1 MLTLV
6 AATVVLSGCT
16 EFNEPISADSKGF
29 WNEFIVWPLVSVI
42 KYFADL
48 LGSYAWGIIIVT
60 IIIRLAILPLMIK
73 QTKSAK
79 QMQEIQPKMEELKKK
94 YASKDQETQQQEQ
107 TEQYEQ
113 MKQSMN
119 VGNMMKDVK
128 SNMNLG
134 NLGSN
139 IKMPKVDIP
148 KFK

>member
-1 MLTLV
+1 MTRRELREHIAQMLF
-6 AATVVLSGCT
+6 GI
-16 EFNEPISADSKGF
+16 EFHE
-29 WNEFIVWPLVSVI
+29 
-42 KYFADL
+42 
-48 LGSYAWGIIIVT
+48 
-60 IIIRLAILPLMIK
+60 
-73 QTKSAK
+73 
-79 QMQEIQPKMEELKKK
+79 
-94 YASKDQETQQQEQ
+94 KDDIQEQ

-119 VGNMMKDVK
+119 VGSMMKDVK

>member
-1 MLTLV
+1 MFRINLRNLV
-6 AATVVLSGCT
+6 KNKIL
-16 EFNEPISADSKGF
+16 ISKEYHLQPNIIEGLPYYEYE
-29 WNEFIVWPLVSVI
+29 WILEEINIV
-42 KYFADL
+42 
-48 LGSYAWGIIIVT
+48 
-60 IIIRLAILPLMIK
+60 
-73 QTKSAK
+73 Q
-79 QMQEIQPKMEELKKK
+79 
-94 YASKDQETQQQEQ
+94 KDQETQQQEQ

-119 VGNMMKDVK
+119 VGSMMKDVK